1 MKEIGYYRVEFKEDS
16 QNWHLDRGNAVPNTN
31 GWFTVIEHCDDFY
44 FKFFENY
51 IKRETQPY
59 TKKYLLKSAKE
70 VSNLMSN
77 LQKAQIEINFQFI
90 KQN

>member
-1 MKEIGYYRVEFKEDS
+1 MKEVGYYRVEFKEDS
-16 QNWHLDRGNAVPNTN
+16 QNWHLDNGNAIPNTN
-31 GWFTVIEHCDDFY
+31 GWYTVIEHCDDFY

-51 IKRETQPY
+51 IKRESKPY

-70 VSNLMSN
+70 VSDLISN
-77 LQKAQIEINFQFI
+77 LEKRQIKINFEFI

>member
-16 QNWHLDRGNAVPNTN
+16 QNWHLDNGNAVPNTN